1 MESLHTYIACQVNMD
16 EIVYR
21 DLNDRKQSTPCI
33 RGHRFPPHPLPSL
46 QPQYPLWATPD
57 ENGRYAY
64 ARYITQRKTLPRM
77 SGTAG
82 YGLNEK
88 FTPPTP

>member
-1 MESLHTYIACQVNMD
+1 MVKNSILNKTLYHITLALIASHLILSLLYS
-16 EIVYR
+16 
-21 DLNDRKQSTPCI
+21 LNT
-33 RGHRFPPHPLPSL
+33 
-46 QPQYPLWATPD
+46 PLWAAPD
-57 ENGRYAY
+57 ENGHYAY
-64 ARYITQRKTLPRM
+64 ARYIAQHKTLPRM